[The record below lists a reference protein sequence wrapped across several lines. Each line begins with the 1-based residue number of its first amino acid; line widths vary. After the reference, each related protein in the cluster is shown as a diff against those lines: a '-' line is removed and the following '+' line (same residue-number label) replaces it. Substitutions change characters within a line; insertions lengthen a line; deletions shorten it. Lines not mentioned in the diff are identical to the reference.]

1 MGGVKRLAPVL
12 AVVLAAGTASAAAQ
26 APEPTPPG
34 PPPAPGGSGPSKRQ
48 LRVTVLLN
56 RAIARTYEARPDCRP
71 PNPFQR
77 EVTFTD
83 DPPRQASL
91 DAFAILRRPGT
102 AAERAAAEDVGP
114 LPAEDVYRNHVRFA
128 TSTSGRQITVV
139 VARDTS
145 FYEPRPP
152 VCVAELRTQARRVL
166 RRAHEDAKTRRA
178 FRRGLEQV
186 IRDEW
191 TAPPAPEE
199 DGFFILERGGGG
211 GGILLSEV
219 RRRGLV
225 LGSGGT
231 GRPTTISG
239 LVPDGVARVRL
250 IFRGGLV
257 RTVSVRDNVIV
268 LRVRRQGRPAFPRRM
283 VWLAADGSRVRT
295 VRFG

>member
-1 MGGVKRLAPVL
+1 VKRLVPVL
-12 AVVLAAGTASAAAQ
+12 AAVLAAGAASAPAQ
-26 APEPTPPG
+26 AP
-34 PPPAPGGSGPSKRQ
+34 PPPAPPQPGGGQGPSARQ
-48 LRVTVLLN
+48 ERVTVLLN
-56 RAIARTYEARPDCRP
+56 RAIDRTYRVRPACRP

-102 AAERAAAEDVGP
+102 AAERAAADDVSD

-128 TSTSGRQITVV
+128 RSASGRRITVV

-152 VCVAELRTQARRVL
+152 ACVTELRAQARRVL

-191 TAPPAPEE
+191 TAPAAPEE
-199 DGFFILERGGGG
+199 DGFFVLVRGGGG
-211 GGILLSEV
+211 GGTPLSDVV
-219 RRRGLV
+219 RRGTVLV
-225 LGSGGT
+225 GG
-231 GRPTTISG
+231 GIDRPTQLDALI
-239 LVPDGVARVRL
+239 PDGVARVRV
-250 IFRGGLV
+250 IFRGGPV
-257 RTVSVRDNVIV
+257 RTVAVRDNVIS
-268 LRVRRQGRPAFPRRM
+268 LRVRLREPFAFPRRM

-295 VRFG
+295 VGFG